1 MSKVFTQS
9 VSHPKRFLI
18 RVYLCSSVVNHLEPP
33 FLVQCIGN
41 RYILDFNILFAFQI
55 DPMVADDGLE

>member
-9 VSHPKRFLI
+9 VSHPKEFII

-33 FLVQCIGN
+33 FLVQCIG
-41 RYILDFNILFAFQI
+41 D
-55 DPMVADDGLE
+55 